1 MSTFY
6 IEQFGCRATQADGAA
21 IERQLLDRGCT
32 ASASLQTAEFV
43 VINTCT
49 VTSSADAQARD
60 AIRKIHAQNPAAK
73 IVVTGCYA
81 QRAPEE
87 LAALPGVSFVVGNSH
102 KPQIPHLV
110 SLVGAQHVA
119 PQTPS
124 LLIGDI
130 FQTRDVLVAPVL
142 GGEGNHTRP
151 TLKIQDGCNNRCS
164 FCVIPF
170 VRGKSRSLPPDQV
183 LSEIRRLCDSGFQE
197 IVLSGINL
205 GTWGRDLS
213 PRGDFLDLARRI
225 LDETPLPRLRISSI
239 EPLDV
244 TQDVITLFA
253 GTDRIADHFHMPLQ
267 SGSDNIL
274 AAMHR
279 WYRTGHY
286 ARRVKLI
293 REFLPHAAIGADV
306 IAGFPGETEADH
318 AATLRFIDSLPFTYL
333 MSFPILPAR
342 ARKPPRAIRNSPA
355 RQFIAAPP
363 NSALSASP
371 KPLPSAALSSAVP
384 IAFLRSIV
392 LRNSSPLPGRPRSLP
407 TISNSAFPK
416 LSRPTNSSTS
426 AQLPP
431 RTVSC
436 MRKSSRLFNSRQH
449 LHDKVRV
456 MRILGLSKLSRDS
469 AAALF
474 DDHTILAALEEAKL
488 TRLQEAGYVPRLAMA
503 RLIDHFH
510 LKPSD
515 LAAIAVAD
523 LPPSASKKNS
533 SAVSSFHQ
541 LRHLL
546 KGSRHILRF
555 DHHLCHAASAYYASG
570 FDRALVLTLDE
581 GSMARS
587 GSVALGDGDR
597 IKPLRNITFPNS
609 VGWFYSRL
617 TQYLGLRANRD
628 EHKLQ
633 WLSKDGQPEFLEA
646 FRRVFSFDSKGLPV
660 LNRRYFTSGHDRRG
674 IFS

>member
-32 ASASLQTAEFV
+32 ASGSPRDAEFV

-60 AIRKIHAQNPAAK
+60 AIRKIHTQNPSAK
-73 IVVTGCYA
+73 ILVTGCYA

-102 KPQIPHLV
+102 KPQIPELISSRGNNFVHISPV
-110 SLVGAQHVA
+110 DAQQAA
-119 PQTPS
+119 PQTAT

-130 FQTRDVLVAPVL
+130 FQTRSVLVAPVL

-170 VRGKSRSLPPDQV
+170 VRGKSRSLPPPTV

-213 PRGDFLDLARRI
+213 PHGDFLDLARRI

-244 TQDVITLFA
+244 TQDLIALFA
-253 GTDRIADHFHMPLQ
+253 STDRIAEHFHMPLQ

-279 WYRTGHY
+279 WYRTEHY

-318 AATLRFIDSLPFTYL
+318 EATLRFIDSLPFTHLHVFSYSSRPGTKAATL
-333 MSFPILPAR
+333 NSQIPGEFIHRRAAELRALGESKAASFR
-342 ARKPPRAIRNSPA
+342 ASQLGRTHRVLTLNRTAKLS
-355 RQFIAAPP
+355 AAPWTP
-363 NSALSASP
+363 
-371 KPLPSAALSSAVP
+371 ALSSNYLQFRIPEVLSSNQ
-384 IAFLRSIV
+384 FL
-392 LRNSSPLPGRPRSLP
+392 N
-407 TISNSAFPK
+407 
-416 LSRPTNSSTS
+416 
-426 AQLPP
+426 
-431 RTVSC
+431 
-436 MRKSSRLFNSRQH
+436 
-449 LHDKVRV
+449 VR
-456 MRILGLSKLSRDS
+456 
-469 AAALF
+469 A
-474 DDHTILAALEEAKL
+474 LAAEDNFLCAEVI
-488 TRLQEAGYVPRLAMA
+488 TSPQLA
-503 RLIDHFH
+503 
-510 LKPSD
+510 
-515 LAAIAVAD
+515 
-523 LPPSASKKNS
+523 
-533 SAVSSFHQ
+533 
-541 LRHLL
+541 
-546 KGSRHILRF
+546 
-555 DHHLCHAASAYYASG
+555 AASA
-570 FDRALVLTLDE
+570 
-581 GSMARS
+581 
-587 GSVALGDGDR
+587 
-597 IKPLRNITFPNS
+597 
-609 VGWFYSRL
+609 
-617 TQYLGLRANRD
+617 
-628 EHKLQ
+628 
-633 WLSKDGQPEFLEA
+633 
-646 FRRVFSFDSKGLPV
+646 
-660 LNRRYFTSGHDRRG
+660 
-674 IFS
+674 